1 MNYLKVLS
9 AKQGE
14 LSYDI
19 QVYLESD
26 QANPIFEENDKPMR
40 FMEALTGSIAPHPI
54 MGAKNSRIPFTYTI
68 EKTNQWLDGKPLGV
82 SASISNL
89 KADQIKLYY
98 VSDGQEKEIPLKSG
112 GNDYVYC
119 YTEEDFAIGTLS
131 GGASYTFKVE
141 VNVLIDNASISLV
154 PKVKDIYHPAW
165 ICLCGP
171 PNNGCPGRN
180 PCDYDC
186 LDELD
191 SSGRSAYCY
200 RDREKLVLQTGM
212 QQGGLYASRYDSG
225 GNGDKGV
232 ERDYTTRRT
241 ECGMYV

>member
-1 MNYLKVLS
+1 M
-9 AKQGE
+9 
-14 LSYDI
+14 
-19 QVYLESD
+19 
-26 QANPIFEENDKPMR
+26 
-40 FMEALTGSIAPHPI
+40 
-54 MGAKNSRIPFTYTI
+54 
-68 EKTNQWLDGKPLGV
+68 

-154 PKVKDIYHPAW
+154 PKVKDIYHPA
-165 ICLCGP
+165 G
-171 PNNGCPGRN
+171 
-180 PCDYDC
+180 
-186 LDELD
+186 
-191 SSGRSAYCY
+191 SAYAGLQIT
-200 RDREKLVLQTGM
+200 DAPVVTHAITTVLTNLIPREGLPTVIETGKNLYYKLECNKEGYTLPDMIQ
-212 QQGGLYASRYDSG
+212 
-225 GNGDKGV
+225 V
-232 ERDYTTRRT
+232 EMGTKELNVITRTRRT